1 MNIFEIILLA
11 ILIIVI
17 IIVVYIIYKIR
28 KNLKI
33 VTYTLVN
40 DLQCGKPKCDI
51 QVKNIPVLVPP
62 ANNLGDLNGNTAFHQ
77 SLINFMASV
86 IQTSLLGKNYIPL
99 TGMKLVKQIDTP
111 KDKLMAVLATIDS
124 SPETLIIAI
133 RGTQNL
139 DDLLEDT
146 HLAQTPF
153 PIDNSKNPLVHQGFF
168 NVYNAVKDGILDN
181 IPGNTRNIIVTGHSL
196 GSAVA
201 VLIGL
206 ILKKTHSAINT
217 RVVTYA
223 CPRVGNEDLANI
235 VDATIEH
242 IRIVNNSDAVP
253 GLPAAVS
260 PNKLNPPSPWLY
272 YHSGTPITFNLNW
285 QSVVNNHM
293 IPVYMKFIN
302 QLK

>member
-1 MNIFEIILLA
+1 MNIFEIILIA

-33 VTYTLVN
+33 VTYALVN

-86 IQTSLLGKNYIPL
+86 IQASLLGNNY
-99 TGMKLVKQIDTP
+99 TASSGMTLIKQVNTP
-111 KDKLMAVLATIDS
+111 QDKLMAVLATIDS
-124 SPETLIIAI
+124 SPETLIISI

-146 HLAQTPF
+146 HIAQTPF

-168 NVYNAVKDGILDN
+168 NVYNAVKDDILDN
-181 IPGNTRNIIVTGHSL
+181 IPNNTRNIIVVGHSL

-201 VLIGL
+201 VLIGI
-206 ILKKTHSAINT
+206 ILKKTRSAINT

-223 CPRVGNEDLANI
+223 CPRVGNKDLADI
-235 VDATIEH
+235 VDATVEH

-272 YHSGTPITFNLNW
+272 YHSGTQITFNLNW
-285 QSVVNNHM
+285 QSVINNHM
-293 IPVYMKFIN
+293 IPVYMNFIN